1 MIYYIYQM
9 KGVKSMNRLDNN
21 DFEEM
26 EQAIRGMI
34 SIFQYMSRCNIK
46 FDGKPLSYVNIT
58 FDELEENE
66 T

>member
-1 MIYYIYQM
+1 
-9 KGVKSMNRLDNN
+9 MNRLDNN

-26 EQAIRGMI
+26 EQAIRGMV

-46 FDGKPLSYVNIT
+46 FDGKPLSYVDIT
-58 FDELEENE
+58 FNELEENE